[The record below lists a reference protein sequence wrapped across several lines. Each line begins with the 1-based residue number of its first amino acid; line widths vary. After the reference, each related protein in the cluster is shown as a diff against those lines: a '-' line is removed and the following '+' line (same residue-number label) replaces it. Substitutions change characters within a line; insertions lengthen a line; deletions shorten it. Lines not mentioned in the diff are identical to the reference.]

1 VTIPVDRR
9 MTIITRKRSENFAIV
24 PNAVAEDDR
33 VSFEARGVLVYLLAK
48 PNDWH
53 VQIKDIMRAGNI
65 GRDKVYRILKEL
77 RTAGYV
83 RLVVHRNADQT
94 IASQEYEVYDNP
106 VPDQLPFPEKAEE
119 AEPLPENPE
128 VGEPLPEKPRPAKPH
143 PEKPDGIIRNKN
155 TNNISP
161 LLAGDSGS
169 SASFG
174 ALWSSVKADH
184 RPPNRQGAEALFVAL
199 PSTLYRELAV
209 KHWPL
214 FARIQMLRKKKPSL
228 TTYLRHKLF
237 RELNGAPDIDND
249 GDFIITPDRE
259 EWPAWLDWTRQK
271 IGEAGVQSVKRMGKL
286 LVKER
291 WPDGVGRQLEMA
303 VTG

>member
-1 VTIPVDRR
+1 

-33 VSFEARGVLVYLLAK
+33 ISFEARGVLVYLLAK

-106 VPDQLPFPEKAEE
+106 IPDQLPFPEKAEQGQ
-119 AEPLPENPE
+119 PDPEKPE
-128 VGEPLPEKPRPAKPH
+128 MAQPLPEKPRPAKPH
-143 PEKPDGIIRNKN
+143 PENTDGIIRNKN
-155 TNNISP
+155 TNNISS
-161 LLAGDSGS
+161 LLAGDSGN

-174 ALWSSVKADH
+174 ALWSSLKADH
-184 RPPNRQGAEALFVAL
+184 RPPNRQSAEALFVAL

-214 FARIQMLRKKKPSL
+214 FARIQMLRKKK
-228 TTYLRHKLF
+228 LF
-237 RELNGAPDIDND
+237 RELNGAPDIDKD
-249 GDFIITPDRE
+249 GDFIIKPDRE
-259 EWPAWLDWTRQK
+259 EWSAWLDWTRQQ
-271 IGEAGVQSVKRMGKL
+271 IGETGVESVKRRGVL
-286 LVKER
+286 LVKDR
-291 WPDGVGRQLEMA
+291 WPDGVGRQLEM
-303 VTG
+303 TGT